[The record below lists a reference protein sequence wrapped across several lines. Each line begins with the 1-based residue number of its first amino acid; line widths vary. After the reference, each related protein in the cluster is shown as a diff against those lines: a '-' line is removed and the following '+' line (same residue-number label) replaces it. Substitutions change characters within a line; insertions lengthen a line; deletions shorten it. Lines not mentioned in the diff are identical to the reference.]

1 MGGQGQPGL
10 LAPSGHRHSSLPSEE
25 SVSSLL
31 TEIRA
36 QEGLALE

>member
-25 SVSSLL
+25 SVPSLL
-31 TEIRA
+31 TETRA
-36 QEGLALE
+36 QEGLPLE